1 MVVTMKP
8 AQSLDGVR
16 DEGGE
21 QVGEGVHV
29 GVNHV
34 GAFGLQLLNNVPLA
48 RFGGVDQSGVTIIVD
63 IINVS
68 GL

>member
-21 QVGEGVHV
+21 KISEGVHV

-34 GAFGLQLLNNVPLA
+34 GAFGLQLLKY
-48 RFGGVDQSGVTIIVD
+48 
-63 IINVS
+63 
-68 GL
+68 